1 MLELRYRADFDY
13 HAGRGTVTYNNRP
26 VEALNLPRE
35 VLEKFYSGNARRIF
49 KLDAAW
55 AGTR

>member
-13 HAGRGTVTYNNRP
+13 YAGQGMVTYNNRQ

-49 KLDAAW
+49 QLDAAW
-55 AGTR
+55 AGPR